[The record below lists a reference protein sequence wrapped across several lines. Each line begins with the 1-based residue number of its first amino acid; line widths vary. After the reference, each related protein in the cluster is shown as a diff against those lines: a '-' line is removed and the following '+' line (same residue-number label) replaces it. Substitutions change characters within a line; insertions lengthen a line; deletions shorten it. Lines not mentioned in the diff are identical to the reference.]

1 MILIKRIN
9 RDGKGDYN
17 FIIIQSL
24 IKDFIK
30 IKDIIFSNIIY
41 DIHYR
46 RLVGSRNIFVRELI
60 ARTDLSAVRRQTTRQ
75 NSAVLSELY
84 RD

>member
-17 FIIIQSL
+17 FIIIQNL

-30 IKDIIFSNIIY
+30 IKGIIFSNIIY
-41 DIHYR
+41 DIQTT
-46 RLVGSRNIFVRELI
+46 SRNIFVRELI
-60 ARTDLSAVRRQTTRQ
+60 ARTDLSAERRQTTRQ